1 MKEVEDKLKKYFS
14 MTERALKKIKI
25 SKKLTNKEKK
35 TAENFIKISKCYYN
49 DAKYFEK
56 RKDKANAF
64 AAVCYAHAFLDA
76 GCIAGYFDVKDSKLF
91 MVD

>member
-1 MKEVEDKLKKYFS
+1 MKVEDKLKKYFS
-14 MTERALKKIKI
+14 MTEMALKKVKI
-25 SKKLTNKEKK
+25 SKKLNKKDKK
-35 TAENFIKISKCYYN
+35 TAENFIVMSKSYYN

-56 RKDKANAF
+56 KNDKMNAF

-76 GCIAGYFDVKDSKLF
+76 GCIAGFFDVKDSKLF

>member
-1 MKEVEDKLKKYFS
+1 
-14 MTERALKKIKI
+14 MTEMALKKIKL
-25 SKKLTNKEKK
+25 SKKLTIKDKK

-49 DAKYFEK
+49 DARYFE
-56 RKDKANAF
+56 RKKDNVNAF

-76 GCIAGYFDVKDSKLF
+76 GCIAGFFDVRDSKLF

>member
-1 MKEVEDKLKKYFS
+1 MKVEDKLKKYFS
-14 MTERALKKIKI
+14 MTERALKKVKI
-25 SKKLTNKEKK
+25 SKKLNKKEKK
-35 TAENFIKISKCYYN
+35 TAENFIIMSKSYYN

-56 RKDKANAF
+56 KKDKLNAF

-76 GCIAGYFDVKDSKLF
+76 GCIAGYFDVKDNKLF

>member
-1 MKEVEDKLKKYFS
+1 
-14 MTERALKKIKI
+14 MTERALKKIKF
-25 SKKLTNKEKK
+25 SKKLTIKDKK
-35 TAENFIKISKCYYN
+35 TAENFIIMSRSYYN

-56 RKDKANAF
+56 KKDKINAF

-76 GCIAGYFDVKDSKLF
+76 GCIAGYFDVKDNKLF

>member
-1 MKEVEDKLKKYFS
+1 MKKEDKLKKYFS

-25 SKKLTNKEKK
+25 SKKLNKKERKI
-35 TAENFIKISKCYYN
+35 AENFIIMSRSYYN

-56 RKDKANAF
+56 KKDKLNAF

-76 GCIAGYFDVKDSKLF
+76 GCIAGYFDVKDNKLF